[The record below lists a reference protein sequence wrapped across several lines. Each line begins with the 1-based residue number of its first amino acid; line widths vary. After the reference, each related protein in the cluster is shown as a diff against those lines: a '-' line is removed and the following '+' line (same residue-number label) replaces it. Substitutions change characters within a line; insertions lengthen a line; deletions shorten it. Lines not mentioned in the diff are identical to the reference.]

1 MPIVSDAGPIL
12 SFARSGLLGLLRSV
26 VDELIIPTAV
36 RNELWT
42 RGRTKIGTVTIAE
55 QEWIAEQPVLN
66 RSGLEILPRK
76 LHVGEIEA
84 IALAHELGSALLVD
98 DREAR
103 KEAQRLGIV
112 HFGSLR
118 VLKEAKER
126 SLIGAVKPALDDLV
140 RGGTYIADGLY
151 REFLKQ
157 VGESAN

>member
-26 VDELIIPTAV
+26 AGELIIPTAV
-36 RNELWT
+36 QNELWT
-42 RGRTKIGTVTIAE
+42 GGRGKIGAVAIAE
-55 QEWIAEQPVLN
+55 AEWIKEQRVVN
-66 RSGLEILPRK
+66 RSLVEILPRK
-76 LHVGEIEA
+76 LHLGEIEA

-118 VLKEAKER
+118 ILKEAKER

-140 RGGTYIADGLY
+140 RGGTYIGAGLY